1 MSRLAIH
8 HQAALART
16 HAEIASAVT
25 SLNPD
30 QPVSVRSVR
39 RILKEPVP
47 SIVGLSSDQR
57 TMAVSG
63 PGRPSVAE
71 SFREQVATTL
81 ESESHLAT
89 AELLRRARDLWA
101 YNGEKTAF
109 YKLVK
114 SIRKPKGLGAEPIV
128 RFEGVAGEYAQ
139 FDFGE
144 RWMTY
149 SDTKRRKVIV
159 FVGRLKFSRHVHVEV
174 VPDQKAETLVRAVV
188 GCLAVWG
195 CVPLIWVFDNP
206 KTVRTSNIGDPI
218 VIHPYLAGLA
228 AELNAAVLLCTP
240 HQPQQKGSVERG
252 VGWFK
257 NSFLAQRNF
266 LDVADMTSQ
275 AAQWLEDVNQRR
287 VSDATGVIP
296 AVRLEHE
303 RAVLVGRTLPFTPAS
318 FALRIPLTVLPTG
331 MIHVM
336 GTSYSVDPTKVG
348 APAIALL
355 RGEEVEIVISGKRC
369 THRRIDWCDL
379 PQRLPAHRREML
391 GVVHGERKRNSF
403 QRQCLWEV
411 GPNGQLFL
419 ERLIHRLGP
428 DSSGWYGPVK
438 RLYAL
443 LEEHGDRAIETAF
456 GVCTAQGR
464 FEINAVVAA
473 LRPSVAVSAGA
484 QP

>member
-1 MSRLAIH
+1 MTRLAIH

-16 HAEIASAVT
+16 HAEIAAAAS
-25 SLNPD
+25 SLHPE
-30 QPVSVRSVR
+30 QPVSIRSVR

-47 SIVGLSSDQR
+47 SLQELSADQR
-57 TMAVSG
+57 TMTASG
-63 PGRPSVAE
+63 PGRPRLAVA
-71 SFREQVATTL
+71 FREQVATTL
-81 ESESHLAT
+81 ETEPHLST

-101 YNGEKTAF
+101 YKGEKTAF
-109 YKLVK
+109 YQLVK

-144 RWMTY
+144 RWMTF
-149 SDTKRRKVIV
+149 SNGKRQKVIA

-188 GCLAVWG
+188 SCLSAWG

-206 KTVRTSNIGDPI
+206 KTVRTSRIGEPI
-218 VIHPYLAGLA
+218 VIHSYLAGLA

-266 LDVADMTSQ
+266 PDVADMTTQ
-275 AAQWLEDVNQRR
+275 LTQWLEEVNQRR
-287 VSDATGVIP
+287 PSDATGVIP

-303 RAVLVGRTLPFTPAS
+303 RAALGGRTLPFTPAA

-355 RGEEVEIVISGKRC
+355 RADTVEIVISGKRC
-369 THRRIDWCDL
+369 THRRIDWCEI
-379 PQRLPAHRREML
+379 PQRLPEHRREML

-419 ERLIHRLGP
+419 ERLIHRFGP
-428 DSSGWYGPVK
+428 DASAWYGPVK

-443 LEEHGDRAIETAF
+443 LEEHGDSAIEAAF
-456 GVCTAQGR
+456 GACSSQGR
-464 FEINAVVAA
+464 YDVNAVVAA
-473 LRPSVAVSAGA
+473 LRPSAAVSAGA

>member
-16 HAEIASAVT
+16 HAEIAAAVS
-25 SLNPD
+25 SLHPE

-39 RILKEPVP
+39 RILQEPAP
-47 SIVGLSSDQR
+47 SLLKLSADVR
-57 TMAVSG
+57 KTTASG

-71 SFREQVATTL
+71 ALREQVATTL
-81 ESESHLAT
+81 ETEPHLFT
-89 AELLRRARDLWA
+89 SELLRRARDLWA
-101 YNGEKTAF
+101 YKGEKTAF

-114 SIRKPKGLGAEPIV
+114 SVRKPEGLGAEPIV

-149 SDTKRRKVIV
+149 SDGKRRKVIV
-159 FVGRLKFSRHVHVEV
+159 FVGRLKFSRHVHVVV

-188 GCLAVWG
+188 SCLAVWS

-206 KTVRTSNIGDPI
+206 KTVRTSKIGEPI

-275 AAQWLEDVNQRR
+275 LTQWLAEVNQRR
-287 VSDATGVIP
+287 PSDATGVIP

-303 RAVLVGRTLPFTPAS
+303 RAILGDRILPFSPAT

-348 APAIALL
+348 APAIALM
-355 RGEEVEIVISGKRC
+355 RADTVEIVISGKRC
-369 THRRIDWCDL
+369 IHRRIDWCEI
-379 PQRLPAHRREML
+379 PQRLPEHRREML

-443 LEEHGDRAIETAF
+443 LEEHGDSAIETAF
-456 GVCTAQGR
+456 GTCSAQER
-464 FEINAVVAA
+464 YDVNAVVAA
-473 LRPSVAVSAGA
+473 LRPSPAMSAGA